1 MYLKIVILVLEK
13 NATRIK
19 RVAFLYLQSQL
30 AFFATNIQ

>member
-13 NATRIK
+13 NATRIR

-30 AFFATNIQ
+30 TLFATNIQ